1 MGNSM
6 SLRVVLIAVVSIATP
21 AGLHAR
27 WQDQSGPRLSNSA
40 TSELPKISAT
50 QEYQVVF
57 RAARTSSN
65 ESIHRARAR
74 ATKAA
79 KPAAKTKDSKN
90 KDKPGEGGRK
100 SWKAFNSSL
109 GVGWLSHANWMRCG

>member
-21 AGLHAR
+21 AGLHAT
-27 WQDQSGPRLSNSA
+27 WQEPIGPA
-40 TSELPKISAT
+40 TEQQRHERIAQDKRDTGIPGGLPGRAESSE
-50 QEYQVVF
+50 
-57 RAARTSSN
+57 
-65 ESIHRARAR
+65 ESTPRARAR

-90 KDKPGEGGRK
+90 KDKPGEGGK
-100 SWKAFNSSL
+100 KKL
-109 GVGWLSHANWMRCG
+109 EGIQ